1 MISKMRGERMR
12 QALISTNERRA
23 GWVALVALMLA
34 VGFPVSLSA
43 ADAQEGQK
51 LFQAKCVQCHGEDG
65 SGHTVTGKTLGAF
78 DLRSDAV
85 QKKTDAEFYQQ
96 ISHGKGNMPAF
107 GKALSDAQIN
117 DLIAYV
123 REFAKKQKPKKK
135 SH

>member
-1 MISKMRGERMR
+1 MR
-12 QALISTNERRA
+12 QALSRTNERRA
-23 GWVALVALMLA
+23 GWAALVALVLA

-43 ADAQEGQK
+43 ADAQNGQK

-65 SGHTVTGKTLGAF
+65 SGHTVTGKALGAF

-96 ISHGKGNMPAF
+96 ISRGKGSMPAF

-123 REFAKKQKPKKK
+123 RGFAKKQKPKKK